1 MNPLTFPLRLLQ
13 QGSDDIHA
21 LATASKRLAEAS
33 ESLVG
38 FENRLLERIDAMEA
52 TTRHTL
58 EQLRLLDA
66 AVEKL
71 NASTATLAAAVEPL
85 QGVSERVA
93 RIAERIPGGRGDG
106 TPDANAAGPLSKR
119 RSRPRSSGARGWGSR
134 SGSRRPIPNA
144 GCRAR
149 GCRRRP

>member
-38 FENRLLERIDAMEA
+38 FETRLLERIDAMEA

-106 TPDANAAGPLSKR
+106 TPR
-119 RSRPRSSGARGWGSR
+119 RQ
-134 SGSRRPIPNA
+134 
-144 GCRAR
+144 
-149 GCRRRP
+149 RRRAAVEGPAAEPDEVESVPTHTFETPT

>member
-1 MNPLTFPLRLLQ
+1 MNPLLFPLRLLQ

-21 LATASKRLAEAS
+21 LATASARLAEAS

-38 FENRLLERIDAMEA
+38 FETRLLDRIDAMEA

-58 EQLRLLDA
+58 DQLRALDA

-106 TPDANAAGPLSKR
+106 TPR
-119 RSRPRSSGARGWGSR
+119 RQ
-134 SGSRRPIPNA
+134 
-144 GCRAR
+144 
-149 GCRRRP
+149 RRRAAIEGSLAELPDDVAPVDEAEPPPY

>member
-21 LATASKRLAEAS
+21 LATASSRLAAAS

-38 FENRLLERIDAMEA
+38 FEQRLLERIDAMEA

-58 EQLRLLDA
+58 EQLRTLDA

-93 RIAERIPGGRGDG
+93 RLAERIPGGRGDG
-106 TPDANAAGPLSKR
+106 SPRRQRRRAAGEAADQAAPGEIAEAPPSL
-119 RSRPRSSGARGWGSR
+119 
-134 SGSRRPIPNA
+134 
-144 GCRAR
+144 
-149 GCRRRP
+149 

>member
-21 LATASKRLAEAS
+21 LATASTRLAEAS

-38 FENRLLERIDAMEA
+38 FEHRLLERIDAMEE

-58 EQLRLLDA
+58 DQLRLLDA

-93 RIAERIPGGRGDG
+93 RIAERIPGGA
-106 TPDANAAGPLSKR
+106 TALPAANAAGPQST
-119 RSRPRSSGARGWGSR
+119 
-134 SGSRRPIPNA
+134 
-144 GCRAR
+144 
-149 GCRRRP
+149 CRRRTPTRLRGLTSSGPGSPRSAVGSL

>member
-21 LATASKRLAEAS
+21 LATASTRLAEAS

-58 EQLRLLDA
+58 EQLRTLDA

-71 NASTATLAAAVEPL
+71 NASTATLAAAIEPL

-106 TPDANAAGPLSKR
+106 TPRRQRRRAAVEGSTAEVLETEVPDNAAPVEDVPAAPSTDLS
-119 RSRPRSSGARGWGSR
+119 S
-134 SGSRRPIPNA
+134 
-144 GCRAR
+144 
-149 GCRRRP
+149 